1 MTRSKN
7 KFMIGVNDL
16 IAEIKDNS
24 SIIFAN
30 STSVF
35 FSCFGREN
43 DDHLRILIPDEYW
56 NTPQGTILKN
66 RLMLNINSDIHTKK
80 TVRSELSNLLK
91 GNEGHTG
98 VKVTR
103 SELATDLSN
112 NYFEL
117 LCKQK
122 KRFDSWFSSNLIN
135 EDCSY

>member
-43 DDHLRILIPDEYW
+43 DDHLRILIPDYY
-56 NTPQGTILKN
+56 NFYSISSSLKAVS
-66 RLMLNINSDIHTKK
+66 LSMKIMLFSVLSSSSVFTSNSSYNFSPG
-80 TVRSELSNLLK
+80 RSPK
-91 GNEGHTG
+91 Y
-98 VKVTR
+98 VK
-103 SELATDLSN
+103 
-112 NYFEL
+112 
-117 LCKQK
+117 
-122 KRFDSWFSSNLIN
+122 
-135 EDCSY
+135 